1 MKTIKIED
9 IRSTAQI
16 QEIIQI
22 IFTILAGNKEVVT
35 ELTVEDNYLDAFPDL
50 NKIARTDNGEDT
62 AA

>member
-22 IFTILAGNKEVVT
+22 VFTILAGNREVVT
-35 ELTVEDNYLDAFPDL
+35 ELTVEDDYLDVFPDL
-50 NKIARTDNGEDT
+50 NKIARVDNGEDT
-62 AA
+62 TS